1 MAAEKVNTRQKMIN
15 MMYLVFIAMLAL
27 NISKEVLATIGVINE
42 DLETSIQQIS
52 NDNIIKYAT
61 IDNLQSQP
69 EYQVVYP
76 FVQSLKE
83 KSNSYVNY
91 IKGLKE
97 DLLDSDKEGTDYIR
111 EIKNKSNKEK
121 PSQTMTDYQV
131 MDKSGPLD
139 ELFFERSELLEAG
152 KTYEDNYINY
162 RTDLISIIDSIKL
175 NDPKYSSDEVALA
188 NLVSVVSDLDTRFE
202 YPEDGKKLNSDGKE
216 LDFMDYE
223 FKGFP
228 LVASLS
234 KMTKTQNNAR
244 YIENKLLSVILGEI
258 AATTTGGGVLQAYLK
273 TPKAQYFSG
282 EVFDGS
288 IIMGQKST
296 SFDFEEQDLKLIYPG
311 STTPRDLV
319 EDTDYEIIEGQIVF
333 KKRLNTTGSYKL
345 TGSVTKKD
353 DRNVTTI
360 PINEE
365 FSIIEKP
372 STATVEAIRMNIL
385 YEKLNNPV
393 NIVLPGAVSLQQGSG
408 SKNVKLN
415 SNVDQKDKDE
425 GANFYAI
432 PDSDVKEV
440 LIQVTGLVNGN
451 RESSVPKLFRVKKAP
466 DGKGSIF
473 LSDNENYKG
482 GGVSQFN
489 LLNGIITGAKPDDFD
504 YDFNI
509 EVSEFIVTVAPN
521 QSVEIKGNFLLGS
534 LAADYIKRAPSGT
547 AIEFSSIKAI
557 AWEGVNKSEAF
568 DYDIEAFQVY
578 KQ

>member
-42 DLETSIQQIS
+42 DLETSIQQLS

-61 IDNLQSQP
+61 IDNLQTQP
-69 EYQVVYP
+69 EYQVIYP
-76 FVQSLKE
+76 YVQSLKE

-91 IKGLKE
+91 ITGLKGE
-97 DLLDSDKEGTDYIR
+97 LLDSDKEGTDYVR

-139 ELFFERSELLEAG
+139 ELFFERSQLLEAG
-152 KTYEDNYINY
+152 KTYEDNYKNF
-162 RTDLISIIDSIKL
+162 RTDLISIIDSIKV

-188 NLVSVVSDLDTRFE
+188 NLVSVVSDLNTRFE

-311 STTPRDLV
+311 SSTPRDLV

-333 KKRLNTTGSYKL
+333 KKKLNTTGSYKL

-385 YEKLNNPV
+385 YEGLKNPV
-393 NIVLPGAVSLQQGSG
+393 NVVLPGAVQLTQH
-408 SKNVKLN
+408 
-415 SNVDQKDKDE
+415 
-425 GANFYAI
+425 
-432 PDSDVKEV
+432 
-440 LIQVTGLVNGN
+440 N
-451 RESSVPKLFRVKKAP
+451 RESSNVTLSSTNIPGANFTAKPVSGVTEAFIQVRGLINGQPSISEPKPFRVKKAP
-466 DGKGSIF
+466 DGIGAIENDRSYPSGST
-473 LSDNENYKG
+473 
-482 GGVSQFN
+482 VSLFN
-489 LLNGIITGAKPDDFD
+489 ILNGQITGYKPADFD
-504 YDFNI
+504 YEFN
-509 EVSEFIVTVAPN
+509 
-521 QSVEIKGNFLLGS
+521 VEITKFIISVGTNQALTIDGNFIDG
-534 LAADYIKRAPSGT
+534 LAEDYVRQAPSGT
-547 AIEFSSIKAI
+547 PIIFSSIDAI
-557 AWEGVNKSEAF
+557 GWEGTDKSEAF
-568 DYDIEAFQVY
+568 DYRVNDFTIR

>member
-1 MAAEKVNTRQKMIN
+1 M
-15 MMYLVFIAMLAL
+15 
-27 NISKEVLATIGVINE
+27 
-42 DLETSIQQIS
+42 
-52 NDNIIKYAT
+52 
-61 IDNLQSQP
+61 
-69 EYQVVYP
+69 
-76 FVQSLKE
+76 
-83 KSNSYVNY
+83 
-91 IKGLKE
+91 
-97 DLLDSDKEGTDYIR
+97 
-111 EIKNKSNKEK
+111 
-121 PSQTMTDYQV
+121 
-131 MDKSGPLD
+131 
-139 ELFFERSELLEAG
+139 FFERSELLEAG
-152 KTYEDNYINY
+152 KTYEDNYKNF
-162 RTDLISIIDSIKL
+162 RTDLISIIDSIKV

-188 NLVSVVSDLDTRFE
+188 NLVSVVSDLNTRFE

-311 STTPRDLV
+311 SSTPRDLV

-333 KKRLNTTGSYKL
+333 KKKLNTTGSYKL
-345 TGSVTKKD
+345 TGTVTKKD

-385 YEKLNNPV
+385 YEGLKNPV
-393 NIVLPGAVSLQQGSG
+393 NVVLPGAVQLTQH
-408 SKNVKLN
+408 
-415 SNVDQKDKDE
+415 
-425 GANFYAI
+425 
-432 PDSDVKEV
+432 
-440 LIQVTGLVNGN
+440 N
-451 RESSVPKLFRVKKAP
+451 RESSNVTLSSTNIPGANFTAKPASGVTEAFIQVRGLINGQPSISEPKPFRVKKAP
-466 DGKGSIF
+466 DGIGAIENDRSYPSGST
-473 LSDNENYKG
+473 
-482 GGVSQFN
+482 VSLFN
-489 LLNGIITGAKPDDFD
+489 ILNGQITGYKPADFD
-504 YDFNI
+504 YEFN
-509 EVSEFIVTVAPN
+509 
-521 QSVEIKGNFLLGS
+521 VEITKFIISVGTNQALTIDGNFITG
-534 LAADYIKRAPSGT
+534 LAEDYVRQAPSGT
-547 AIEFSSIKAI
+547 PIIFSSIDAI
-557 AWEGVNKSEAF
+557 GWEGTDKSEAF
-568 DYDIEAFQVY
+568 NYRVNDFTIR

>member
-42 DLETSIQQIS
+42 DLETSIQQLS

-61 IDNLQSQP
+61 IDNLQTQP
-69 EYQVVYP
+69 EYQVIYP
-76 FVQSLKE
+76 YVQSLKE

-91 IKGLKE
+91 ITGLKGE
-97 DLLDSDKEGTDYIR
+97 LLDSDTEGTDYVR

-152 KTYEDNYINY
+152 KTYEDNYKNF

-188 NLVSVVSDLDTRFE
+188 NLVSVISDLDTRFE

-311 STTPRDLV
+311 SSTPRDLI

-333 KKRLNTTGSYKL
+333 KKKLNTTGSYKL
-345 TGSVTKKD
+345 TGTVTKKD

-385 YEKLNNPV
+385 YEGLSNPV
-393 NIVLPGAVSLQQGSG
+393 NIVLPGAVDLRQGSG
-408 SKNVKLN
+408 TKNVKLDP
-415 SNVDQKDKDE
+415 NVKPKDKAE
-425 GANFYAI
+425 GANFYAK
-432 PDSDVKEV
+432 PSKGSVGKDA
-440 LIQVTGLVNGN
+440 LISVSGIINGK
-451 RESSVPKLFRVKKAP
+451 RENSQPKRFRIKKAD
-466 DGKGSIF
+466 DGIGAIENDKTYKKGST
-473 LSDNENYKG
+473 
-482 GGVSQFN
+482 VSQFN
-489 LLNGIITGAKPDDFD
+489 ILNGIITGFKPDDFD
-504 YDFNI
+504 YEFNI
-509 EVSEFIVTVAPN
+509 EVTEFIISVGSN
-521 QSVEIKGNFLLGS
+521 QALTIDGNFITG
-534 LAADYIKRAPSGT
+534 LAEDYVRQAPSGT
-547 AIEFSSIKAI
+547 RILFSSIKAI
-557 AWEGVNKSEAF
+557 GWEGTDKSEAF
-568 DYDIEAFQVY
+568 DYDVLDFNIT

>member
-1 MAAEKVNTRQKMIN
+1 MAGEKTNTRQKMIN

-27 NISKEVLATIGVINE
+27 NIDKEVLATIGVINE
-42 DLETSIQQIS
+42 DLETSIEQLS
-52 NDNIIKYAT
+52 DDNVIKYAT

-76 FVQSLKE
+76 FVQDLKE
-83 KSNSYVNY
+83 ISNNYVNY
-91 IKGLKE
+91 IKDLKNSILE
-97 DLLDSDKEGTDYIR
+97 SDKEGTSYVRD
-111 EIKNKSNKEK
+111 IKNKSNSDK
-121 PSQTMTDYQV
+121 PNQVMVDYQV

-139 ELFFERSELLEAG
+139 ELFFERSILLPEG
-152 KTYEDNYINY
+152 ETYKNNYIGFRN
-162 RTDLISIIDSIKL
+162 DLISIIDSIKI
-175 NDPKYSSDEVALA
+175 NDPKYISDEVALA
-188 NLVSVVSDLDTRFE
+188 NLQSVVNDLDSRFE
-202 YPEDGKKLNSDGKE
+202 YPEDGKKLNSNGNE

-234 KMTKTQNNAR
+234 KMTKTQNNTR

-258 AATTTGGGVLQAYLK
+258 AVATTGGGVLQAYLK

-288 IIMGQKST
+288 IIMGQKSS
-296 SFDFEEQDLKLIYPG
+296 SFAFEGQDIKLTFPG
-311 STTPRDLV
+311 SSQARDLI
-319 EDTDYEIIEGQIVF
+319 EGSDYEISEGQIIF
-333 KKRLNTTGSYKL
+333 KKRLTQTGSYKL
-345 TGSVTKKD
+345 SGSVTKLD

-415 SNVDQKDKDE
+415 PNVRPKDKAE

-432 PDSDVKEV
+432 PDSGVEEV
-440 LIQVTGLVNGN
+440 LIQVTGLVNGK
-451 RESSVPKLFRVKKAP
+451 RESSEPKIFRVKKAP
-466 DGKGSIF
+466 DGVGAIENDQSYPSGSTVTQLNI
-473 LSDNENYKG
+473 
-482 GGVSQFN
+482 
-489 LLNGIITGAKPDDFD
+489 LNGQIAGYKPEDFD
-504 YDFNI
+504 YDFNVEVTSFIISVGINQALTI
-509 EVSEFIVTVAPN
+509 E
-521 QSVEIKGNFLLGS
+521 GNFIEG
-534 LAADYIKRAPSGT
+534 LAEDYIRQSPSGT
-547 AIEFSSIKAI
+547 PILFSSIEAI
-557 AWEGVNKSEAF
+557 GWEGTDKSQAF
-568 DYDIEAFQVY
+568 DYKVNDFTIK